1 MSVSEEVPPR
11 RKRSFMSRQPNTR
24 PAAPRRREPQCA
36 LPAGDSQPDR
46 AAGQGARRLI
56 RPKRGRSSLAR
67 QLPTPRLYTATIIYA
82 DGSLMIQAFHASVAH
97 HHAQVVQRLRS
108 RFGEDVVAI
117 AELRCGFFPATP
129 IAAAIVPPAVADMIR
144 EIERNCTDPSALA
157 FAVDI
162 EQRIEI

>member
-1 MSVSEEVPPR
+1 MSVPEQIPPL
-11 RKRSFMSRQPNTR
+11 RKGPFMSKQPNAR
-24 PAAPRRREPQCA
+24 PAAPRKREPQCS
-36 LPAGDSQPDR
+36 LPASDGEPDR
-46 AAGQGARRLI
+46 AAGRSVRRLI

-67 QLPTPRLYTATIIYA
+67 QMPTPRLYTATIIYA

-108 RFGEDVVAI
+108 RFGDDVVGI

-144 EIERNCTDPSALA
+144 EIERNCTTPSALA

>member
-1 MSVSEEVPPR
+1 MS
-11 RKRSFMSRQPNTR
+11 KQPNAR
-24 PAAPRRREPQCA
+24 PAAPRKREPQCS
-36 LPAGDSQPDR
+36 LPASDGEPDR
-46 AAGQGARRLI
+46 AAGRSVRRLI

-67 QLPTPRLYTATIIYA
+67 QMPTPRLYTATIIYA

-108 RFGEDVVAI
+108 RFGDDVVGI

-144 EIERNCTDPSALA
+144 EIERNCTTPRHSRLP
-157 FAVDI
+157 
-162 EQRIEI
+162 